1 MARKLSYAGI
11 FNPRIILDTTKQ
23 QTRMASRDNKSH
35 YAQPRRRARLLILAS
50 VISDD
55 NNVEALVH
63 GPQQREQ
70 IRHRAVMC
78 SVMWLL
84 RLLTIYRLAHLSAS
98 GTHTGECF
106 IKN

>member
-1 MARKLSYAGI
+1 MAPEDNTPH
-11 FNPRIILDTTKQ
+11 FTHNPGSK
-23 QTRMASRDNKSH
+23 
-35 YAQPRRRARLLILAS
+35 ARLLIPAY

-55 NNVEALVH
+55 NDVEAVVH

-70 IRHRAVMC
+70 IRQRAVMC

-106 IKN
+106 I